1 MGYNSPQFPLDNL
14 VWSGQT
20 IVSKEDKMHITNI
33 SEAKAHLS
41 SLIEKVKTGQEII
54 IGKAG
59 KPVAKL
65 VPYERNQ
72 ETRRPGALRGKIK
85 IAKDFDELP
94 DEIAEAFG
102 IIDS

>member
-1 MGYNSPQFPLDNL
+1 
-14 VWSGQT
+14 
-20 IVSKEDKMHITNI
+20 MHITNI

-41 SLIEKVKTGQEII
+41 ALIEKVISGQEVI

-65 VPYERNQ
+65 VRYERSQ

-85 IAKDFDELP
+85 IAEDFDELP
-94 DEIAEAFG
+94 DDIAESFG
-102 IIDS
+102 MIDS